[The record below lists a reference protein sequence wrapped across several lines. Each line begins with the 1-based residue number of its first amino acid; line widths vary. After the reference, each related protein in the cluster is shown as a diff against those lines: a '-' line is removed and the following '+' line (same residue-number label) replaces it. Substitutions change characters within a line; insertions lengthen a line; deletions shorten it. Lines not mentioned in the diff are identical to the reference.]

1 MNRRELATSILEE
14 AASSGDTRV
23 LIDAY
28 GVSAPKSNMD
38 RFDVGTT
45 IAELFRGRI
54 KVAILYPPA
63 IINKL
68 AENTAVNRG
77 ADLLVVGDEKV
88 ALEWLF
94 AKSA

>member
-1 MNRRELATSILEE
+1 VATSILRE
-14 AASSGDTRV
+14 AVKSGDTRV

-28 GVSAPKSNMD
+28 GVSAPKSDID
-38 RFDVGTT
+38 RFDAGAT

-54 KVAILYPPA
+54 KLAILYPPA

-68 AENTAVNRG
+68 AEDTAVNRG
-77 ADLLVVGDEKV
+77 ADVLVVADERV

-94 AKSA
+94 AKRG